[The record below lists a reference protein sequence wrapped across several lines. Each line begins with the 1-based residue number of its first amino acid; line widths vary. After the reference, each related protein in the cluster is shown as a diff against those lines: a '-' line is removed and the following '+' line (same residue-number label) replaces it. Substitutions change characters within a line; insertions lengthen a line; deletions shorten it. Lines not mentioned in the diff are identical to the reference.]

1 MLVRDRMQTRKKG
14 NSQHDCMI
22 VMPQCS
28 HTFSSCTVLSSHLPY
43 YECCFDIPQTLQ
55 SNTLQ
60 YLFKHTLKHLVSLC
74 PSLVTSSHF
83 TLSLPSLSSYPH
95 HPTPITHTGIVKE
108 IVVPPYPT
116 KNHYHALFR
125 RNQIPLIERVWIETV

>member
-60 YLFKHTLKHLVSLC
+60 YLFKHTLKHLVSLV
-74 PSLVTSSHF
+74 PLSSHP
-83 TLSLPSLSSYPH
+83 LISLSHFLHY
-95 HPTPITHTGIVKE
+95 HPTPITHTGIVKG

-125 RNQIPLIERVWIETV
+125 PNQIPLIERVWIETV